1 MYNSE
6 KIQTEPSHLFQGF
19 QISSWLKGKRVK
31 AGVSIGYGKKA
42 GDIPAVTGQ
51 ESATF
56 PRQFPQ
62 TVSFNL
68 MDHITSD
75 RDRQKSHHFHLI
87 DRIGRT
93 LTPTFFGVRS
103 LTSLFYSEMSGWAKR
118 IEFWSRDL

>member
-75 RDRQKSHHFHLI
+75 RDRQKSHRFHLI
-87 DRIGRT
+87 DRIRRT
-93 LTPTFFGVRS
+93 LTSTFFRS
-103 LTSLFYSEMSGWAKR
+103 PFIDFSILLRNVWLGKKDRVLES
-118 IEFWSRDL
+118 